1 MDNCHPCRQSHLEHN
16 EETSGELAKREQREN
31 LAHFPCA
38 LISLYL
44 TSLQDAYTG
53 ISRFTLLMWGHKLKT
68 EEAKTA

>member
-44 TSLQDAYTG
+44 TSLQDAYMTV
-53 ISRFTLLMWGHKLKT
+53 FTLSLSRGKI
-68 EEAKTA
+68 